1 MRRSVVWTVFTM
13 GKSVNDK
20 LSAKEK
26 RERIAAGRTAPWSR
40 TIYGEPASKA
50 NSRRLVLHGN
60 IPRVIRSDKAR
71 SYADDFARQCPT
83 LDPLFEGD
91 LHVELDIYYASRRPD
106 LDESI
111 ILDCLQACGIY
122 RNDRQVR
129 SKIVRGFVDK
139 FSPRVN
145 IFISHVESSPEPSD

>member
-1 MRRSVVWTVFTM
+1 M

-26 RERIAAGRTAPWSR
+26 RERLANGRTAPWTR

-71 SYADDFARQCPT
+71 SYADDFAKQCPT
-83 LDPLFEGD
+83 LTPLFEGD

-111 ILDCLQACGIY
+111 ILDCLQGKVY

-129 SKIVRGFVDK
+129 VKTVRGFVDPD
-139 FSPRVN
+139 SPRTV
-145 IFISHVESSPEPSD
+145 IIVSHVASGPEPSD